1 MHIDLRLP
9 FLLCVDYLVF
19 FYYSEPLLTYI
30 LTTFLFT
37 RFPTNVIYK
46 VYSFPLSRS
55 YSFYFPDPVIY
66 DFHLCLYFLS
76 NYKMIKLLPKQ

>member
-1 MHIDLRLP
+1 MHIDPRLP
-9 FLLCVDYLVF
+9 FLLCVDYLMF
-19 FYYSEPLLTYI
+19 SYHSKPLPTYI

-46 VYSFPLSRS
+46 VYSLPLSRS

-66 DFHLCLYFLS
+66 DFHLCLHFSLQL
-76 NYKMIKLLPKQ
+76 MIKLLPKQ